1 MDHLFG
7 TEKASKKKSGKKL
20 HEWLKHQK
28 TKQIMKAPLRG
39 SHYLFFFDARTLRVF
54 LLGAMSFWEPPW
66 KGPLKEYYEH
76 ITSEKYR
83 QERAVALPRDTEK
96 RAVALAA
103 RKRLRDAR
111 WLQRK
116 VDANRLLEHELDAAQ
131 LELLARHR
139 TGSLLRERNEAN
151 KAYGFGEG
159 AVDGLS
165 IEDIIT
171 IGRTTQDL
179 HSYLAS

>member
-1 MDHLFG
+1 
-7 TEKASKKKSGKKL
+7 
-20 HEWLKHQK
+20 
-28 TKQIMKAPLRG
+28 
-39 SHYLFFFDARTLRVF
+39 
-54 LLGAMSFWEPPW
+54 MSFLGTPW

-111 WLQRK
+111 SLQRK
-116 VDANRLLEHELDAAQ
+116 VDAGKLLEHELDAEQ
-131 LELLARHR
+131 LELLTRHR
-139 TGSLLRERNEAN
+139 TGSLVRERNQAN

-165 IEDIIT
+165 IEQIIT
-171 IGRTTQDL
+171 IASTTQDL
-179 HSYLAS
+179 DNYFAS

>member
-1 MDHLFG
+1 MI
-7 TEKASKKKSGKKL
+7 A
-20 HEWLKHQK
+20 
-28 TKQIMKAPLRG
+28 
-39 SHYLFFFDARTLRVF
+39 
-54 LLGAMSFWEPPW
+54 PW

-76 ITSEKYR
+76 TASEEYR
-83 QERAVALPRDTEK
+83 QEQSNKKRDTEK

-111 WLQRK
+111 SLQRK
-116 VDANRLLEHELDAAQ
+116 VDARRLLELELDATQ

-139 TGSLLRERNEAN
+139 TGSLVRERNQAN

-165 IEDIIT
+165 IEQIIT
-171 IGRTTQDL
+171 IGSTTQDL
-179 HSYLAS
+179 GIHFAS